1 MSPPV
6 LRPDGRSSPTAASTY
21 LHRYPAGERIRYHLL
36 VLILA
41 TLVLA
46 LASLLRFD
54 SQDRLF
60 VPVLDLQLPTTC
72 VSHQFFGW
80 DCPGCGLT
88 RGFVALVHGQWR
100 RAWDFNPG
108 TYLAVLLVILQMPYR
123 VIQIRRTQL
132 GIPETRH
139 PRVEATC
146 LLATVFV
153 LFGQWVLKRLV

>member
-6 LRPDGRSSPTAASTY
+6 LWPDGRSSPTAASTH
-21 LHRYPAGERIRYHLL
+21 LHGYPAGERIRYHLL

-41 TLVLA
+41 TLVIA
-46 LASLLRFD
+46 LVSLLRFD

-60 VPVLDLQLPTTC
+60 VPVLEVQLPATC
-72 VSHQFFGW
+72 VSRQFFGW

-88 RGFVALVHGQWR
+88 RGFVALVHGQWK
-100 RAWDFNPG
+100 RAWLFNPG
-108 TYLAVLLVILQMPYR
+108 TYLVLFLVIIQIPYR
-123 VIQIRRTQL
+123 AIQIRRTQL
-132 GIPETRH
+132 GIPEIRH
-139 PRVEATC
+139 PRVEAMC